1 MESRQPALKAEK
13 FMILLLL
20 LLPAV
25 VFVINNH
32 ILYLLYNPIDLQN
45 EQNIQQQNG
54 FLMEFNFLAYK
65 KTSLNFLCAEHIS
78 KMRVPK
84 RITIYLYRNI

>member
-65 KTSLNFLCAEHIS
+65 KTSLNFLCAEHFS